1 MIGDLQPYS
10 EMKDFG
16 VPWLGHVPAHWAVR
30 PNRALFQEVRVQDRP
45 DEPMLSV
52 TISRGVIRQAD
63 LLSDTSK
70 KDSSNLDRSKYKLV
84 EPGDIAYN
92 KMRAWQGAVGASKFR
107 GIVSPAYIV
116 QRPRAGVLP
125 AYMHHLLRTPAF
137 ATEAERWSYGIS
149 SDQWSLRPEHFRMI
163 YSCLPPVD
171 EQGAIVRFLD
181 WVDRRIGR
189 YIKAKQKL
197 IKLLEEQKQAI
208 IHQAVTRGLNPN
220 APLKPSGIPWL
231 GDIPTHWEV
240 VKIRHLGS
248 VGNGS
253 TPSRGRPDYW
263 ATNGHPWLNSSV
275 VNRSRVDSA
284 DQFVTDVALRECH
297 LPQLGPGVLLVA
309 ITGQGKT
316 RGKATVLAI
325 PATINQ
331 HLAYVELRDHRI
343 SPDYLQLVLA
353 AGYLHLRSISD
364 DSGST
369 KGALTCADLRHLK
382 VPVIPQEEQRQLI
395 ERVQQQTGE
404 VERAVAT
411 ANREIDLLHEYRTR
425 LIADV
430 VTGKLNV
437 REAAA
442 NLPPDSDMTRPD
454 DAEAP
459 DDLSDQEAGV
469 EADHD
474 AIPEEAEVAE

>member
-240 VKIRHLGS
+240 RALKFCAGVQTGLTLGKNYGDQPTEQYPYLRVANVQHGRVDLHHVKHITVPPREAA
-248 VGNGS
+248 GS
-253 TPSRGRPDYW
+253 TLRAGDVLMTEGGDIDKLGRGCVWQDQISGCLHQNHIFAVRCNVAVLLPEFLAALLVSGHGRAYFQLTAKQTTNLA
-263 ATNGHPWLNSSV
+263 ATNSTTLKAFP
-275 VNRSRVDSA
+275 
-284 DQFVTDVALRECH
+284 
-297 LPQLGPGVLLVA
+297 VLVPPTA
-309 ITGQGKT
+309 EQDGI
-316 RGKATVLAI
+316 LA
-325 PATINQ
+325 
-331 HLAYVELRDHRI
+331 HLAAATSAIDAALDRCRAE
-343 SPDYLQLVLA
+343 LQLM
-353 AGYLHLRSISD
+353 S
-364 DSGST
+364 
-369 KGALTCADLRHLK
+369 
-382 VPVIPQEEQRQLI
+382 
-395 ERVQQQTGE
+395 
-404 VERAVAT
+404 
-411 ANREIDLLHEYRTR
+411 EYRTR

-430 VTGKLNV
+430 VTGKLDV

-442 NLPPDSDMTRPD
+442 NLPPEDVAPPEDVGADEDELTD
-454 DAEAP
+454 D
-459 DDLSDQEAGV
+459 
-469 EADHD
+469 EADQD